1 MKKLILAIMMF
12 VSVSLT
18 AKAQES
24 VIEDP
29 NPNAPEITFDTE
41 LIDYGTV
48 EYDSNGLKEFKFR
61 NTGKSPL
68 IITNAQAGCNCTVP
82 EWPKDPIPPGKT
94 GIIKVKY
101 DTKRV
106 GAFEK
111 SVTITSNAKTPNKV
125 IRIKGV
131 VKPQANPAPQDK

>member
-1 MKKLILAIMMF
+1 MKKVLIALMML
-12 VSVSLT
+12 VGIGLT
-18 AKAQES
+18 ARAQES
-24 VIEDP
+24 VIEDI

-48 EYDSNGLKEFKFR
+48 EYGSNGFKEFKFK

-68 IITNAQAGCNCTVP
+68 IITNATAGCNCTVP
-82 EWPKDPIPPGKT
+82 EWPKEPIPPGKT

-101 DTKRV
+101 DTTRV
-106 GAFEK
+106 GSFEK
-111 SVTITSNAKTPNKV
+111 AITITSNAKTPNKV

-131 VKPQANPAPQDK
+131 VKPQGK

>member
-1 MKKLILAIMMF
+1 MKKVLIALMML
-12 VSVSLT
+12 VGIGLT
-18 AKAQES
+18 ARAQES
-24 VIEDP
+24 VIEDI

-48 EYDSNGLKEFKFR
+48 EYGSNGLKEFKFK

-68 IITNAQAGCNCTVP
+68 IITNATAGCNCTVP
-82 EWPKDPIPPGKT
+82 EWPKEPIPPGKT

-101 DTKRV
+101 DTTRV
-106 GAFEK
+106 GSFEK
-111 SVTITSNAKTPNKV
+111 AITITSNAKTPNKV

-131 VKPQANPAPQDK
+131 VKPQGK